1 MASFHAIR
9 RQNFFTTY
17 EAADLGVVNIRNS
30 QTSKIVGQDDMHVVR
45 NIGYKLILKNVR
57 HILDLK
63 VSLLSTGVLDDS
75 EFTSQFSHVWKL
87 VKGSLVILGGRY
99 DVLYIRIS
107 CS

>member
-1 MASFHAIR
+1 MASFHATR
-9 RQNFFTTY
+9 RRNFFTTY
-17 EAADLGVVNIRNS
+17 EAADLGVVNIGNS

-45 NIGYKLILKNVR
+45 NTGYKLILKNVR
-57 HILDLK
+57 HISDLR

-75 EFTSQFSHVWKL
+75 EFISHFLHVRKL

-99 DVLYIRIS
+99 DALYIRIS